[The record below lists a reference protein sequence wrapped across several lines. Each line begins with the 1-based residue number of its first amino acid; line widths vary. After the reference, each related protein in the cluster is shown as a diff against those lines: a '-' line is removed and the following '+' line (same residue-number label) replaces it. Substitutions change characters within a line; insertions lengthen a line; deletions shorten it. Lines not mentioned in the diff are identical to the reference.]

1 MFSNPIASYQQ
12 ISRDADIRGSDP
24 HRLIQ
29 LLFDGAI
36 AALEDAKVKIAEK
49 DIGGKSDSIVK
60 AITIISDGLSASL
73 NLNGGGELAEHLK
86 ALYDYMVSRLVHA
99 NVHNDVTAI
108 DEVKGLLDDIG
119 GAWREMGQNL
129 KATVGQTP

>member
-12 ISRDADIRGSDP
+12 IGRDADIRGSDP

-36 AALEDAKVKIAEK
+36 AALADAKVKLAEK
-49 DIGGKSDSIVK
+49 DIGGKSNAIVK
-60 AITIISDGLSASL
+60 AIAIISDGLSASL
-73 NLNGGGELAEHLK
+73 NLNAGGELAQHLK

-99 NVHNDVTAI
+99 NVHNDVAAI
-108 DEVKGLLDDIG
+108 DEVQGLLDDIG

-129 KATVGQTP
+129 KATVGQNP